1 MDEKFSL
8 RSTPFP
14 LQTIFGDKGKNR
26 GKNKVEA
33 NCGFAK
39 SERKVIRTVFKDPP
53 ITMNDKSKFA
63 KTFMVYKQLGSTEMP
78 KCEVYLAQEAV
89 ADSQGILHTVLH
101 QPRASTMEKE
111 IVIVNIEGILGNCHR
126 REVSIRSETVQF
138 LKELNCRYQVILVS
152 GWKLARFLKL
162 ISYLSSK
169 GIYISAAYKQ
179 VSHGSN
185 TTEEFD
191 MKRHDWYLDYSRIYK
206 DFKINSVNIKRVVV
220 LVALMTHPD
229 EIKQPHF
236 VVEYTGSLR
245 PTFFVRK
252 APIPLL
258 QFPFAP
264 TTLLIPHMA
273 HHPLHL
279 GPVPEA
285 LRQYFSGKGQ
295 SSFFHSQMTYFTS
308 NVLHKELLYLY
319 HKQKPIDATF
329 QSFLLL
335 KSGFCSEVFLLHK
348 ENYIQRLNCESLLEF
363 TLSMNY

>member
-14 LQTIFGDKGKNR
+14 LQTIFGDKVRNIGK
-26 GKNKVEA
+26 GKGEG

-39 SERKVIRTVFKDPP
+39 SERKVLRTVFKDPP
-53 ITMNDKSKFA
+53 NNINDKSKFA
-63 KTFMVYKQLGSTEMP
+63 KTFMVYKQLGSTEIP
-78 KCEVYLAQEAV
+78 KSDQYLSQEAV

-111 IVIVNIEGILGNCHR
+111 IVIVNIEGILGNFHR

-191 MKRHDWYLDYSRIYK
+191 LKRHDWYLDYSRIYK
-206 DFKINSVNIKRVVV
+206 DFKINSANVKRVVV
-220 LVALMTHPD
+220 LAALMTHPD
-229 EIKQPHF
+229 EINHPHF

-273 HHPLHL
+273 NLPLHL

-285 LRQYFSGKGQ
+285 LRQYFSSK
-295 SSFFHSQMTYFTS
+295 SLSTFFNSQISYFTS

-319 HKQKPIDATF
+319 HKQKPMNANF

-335 KSGFCSEVFLLHK
+335 KSGFFSEIFLLHK
-348 ENYIQRLNCESLLEF
+348 ENYIQRLNCENLLEF